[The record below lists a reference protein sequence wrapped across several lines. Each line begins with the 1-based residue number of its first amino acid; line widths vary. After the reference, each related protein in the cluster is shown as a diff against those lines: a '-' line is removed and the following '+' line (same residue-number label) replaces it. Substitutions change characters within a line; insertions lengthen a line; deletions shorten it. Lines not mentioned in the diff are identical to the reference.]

1 FSDFFKKFIF
11 DACRTSARAGHSGI
25 GFPKADFHR
34 QKSCGA
40 YAPQLDYRNMEEAI
54 FWESGLCCSK
64 PAPQ

>member
-1 FSDFFKKFIF
+1 MPDLG
-11 DACRTSARAGHSGI
+11 AGRTFRDRLPESR
-25 GFPKADFHR
+25 FP
-34 QKSCGA
+34 QTKSCGA